1 MKFGHRLSGKIER
14 YDDRGR
20 GTFVAEGKTIAVP
33 FTAVGDEVGA
43 TFVRRDHGVNVA
55 KLDGVMTP
63 GPDRVAAP
71 CPHAGICGGCLWQHL
86 SYDAQFKIKLG
97 MINAAF
103 EKAGHLERV
112 SAIEPAVEQFH
123 HRNRMDYVVGWNG
136 EIGLK
141 EFDSWARY
149 VDVKTCLLLN
159 DGVGAILQSVR
170 DWIRECDLQPWDA
183 KFHSGDVRYV
193 VIREGKNTNQRLIV
207 VVVKDFSRVTPE
219 MKQKLSSTLS
229 RLSSSLLLG
238 EQSLVTDLS
247 LAQKFETLTGNP
259 WLEEIVNGVTYRIH
273 PNSFFQTNSKMAG
286 KLQKIVASY
295 VIPSAAEGSLSIE
308 SDSSA
313 SLRSARNDKI
323 LDLYCGL
330 GFFGIFLAKHYA
342 LLPTPYALQI
352 HGVEIDAE
360 AIELARFNAVANGVS
375 DQCDFTAAKAEDMSW
390 KDIPAD
396 VVILDP
402 PRSGLHPK
410 VLKTVI
416 EKRPETIVYVSCN
429 YKRLVEELKQFKE
442 HYAIEQLAAIDLFP
456 HTPHVEVIAKLV
468 ATNSGVAGIRS
479 DAAHTV

>member
-1 MKFGHRLSGKIER
+1 MKFGHRLSGTIER
-14 YDDRGR
+14 VDDRGR
-20 GTFVAEGKTIAVP
+20 GAFSAEGKTIAVP
-33 FTAVGDEVGA
+33 FTAVGDEMSA

-55 KLDGVMTP
+55 KLDRVTTP

-86 SYDAQFKIKLG
+86 SYDAQLKLKLG

-103 EKAGHLERV
+103 ENAGHLERV
-112 SAIEPAVEQFH
+112 AAIEPAVEQFH

-149 VDVKTCLLLN
+149 VNLTTCLLLN
-159 DGVGAILQSVR
+159 DGVGEILQSVR
-170 DWIRECDLQPWDA
+170 DWMRECDLQPWDA

-207 VVVKDFSRVTPE
+207 VVVKDFSRVTSE
-219 MKQKLSSTLS
+219 MKQTIRDALLRPTP
-229 RLSSSLLLG
+229 SSLRPTSILLG

-247 LAQKFETLTGNP
+247 LAQKFEALSGNP
-259 WLEEIVNGVTYRIH
+259 WLEETVNGITYRIH
-273 PNSFFQTNSKMAG
+273 PNSFFQTNTKMAG
-286 KLQKIVASY
+286 VLQKMVADF
-295 VIPSAAEGSLSIE
+295 IATPCARGASALGG
-308 SDSSA
+308 DSR
-313 SLRSARNDKI
+313 LPTHV

-330 GFFGIFLAKHYA
+330 GFFGIYLAKHDA
-342 LLPTPYALQI
+342 LRPTPHALRI
-352 HGVEIDAE
+352 HGIEIDAD
-360 AIELARFNAVANGVS
+360 AIELAKRNAAANGVA

-416 EKRPETIVYVSCN
+416 EKRPETIIYVSCN

-442 HYAIEQLAAIDLFP
+442 HYTIEKLTAIDLFP
-456 HTPHVEVIAKLV
+456 HTPHVEVIARL
-468 ATNSGVAGIRS
+468 ILR
-479 DAAHTV
+479 